1 MTLRSMRG
9 GKKRRVSCNGRHTGS
24 EFARHESVQTSYWC
38 FGARKVVK
46 LIKQGKA
53 NDGLV
58 LVRPW
63 QLTTY
68 GSTLDAAQWLSRFV
82 DATIFTYYTGGSY
95 LNRPSKGLS
104 RMMGNYHVRFLW
116 GNGPQGP
123 DLPGQNQRRIGK

>member
-1 MTLRSMRG
+1 MTLRSIRG

-24 EFARHESVQTSYWC
+24 EFARHESVQTSHWC

-63 QLTTY
+63 QLTTLWLIVNHLQSSIAKSVVVRWVLMGRLSMPRNGY
-68 GSTLDAAQWLSRFV
+68 HDLLTLP
-82 DATIFTYYTGGSY
+82 Y
-95 LNRPSKGLS
+95 LPTTQAGRTLIGL
-104 RMMGNYHVRFLW
+104 
-116 GNGPQGP
+116 
-123 DLPGQNQRRIGK
+123 RRA